1 MDLVMQI
8 LVVSE
13 ISKYCCSNLI
23 FLICSRMTH
32 SLTSMKA
39 ERRSL
44 YLGEVERE
52 THRQDES
59 SAIRVNVL
67 DDVGAIVNV
76 VVVVVQAV
84 IASLAS
90 NLHHLSFSFYILSL
104 TLIQ

>member
-59 SAIRVNVL
+59 SAIRVYVL
-67 DDVGAIVNV
+67 DDVGAIVN
-76 VVVVVQAV
+76 VVVVQAV